1 MKESNRKNKQL
12 LFTGTEKAAL
22 VVVAILA
29 VVNFLMNERDIAIG
43 IVAGGVLFTADFIAL
58 RLIVNSLTSQSHSL
72 SFSIFLF
79 VMKLLILILI
89 IGVLLIFANLN
100 IYGFFIALTAVVL
113 VIVGSGLRGNKN
125 GTF

>member
-1 MKESNRKNKQL
+1 MKESNRSSKHS

-29 VVNFLMNERDIAIG
+29 VANFLMNQREIAVG

-58 RLIVNSLTSQSHSL
+58 RFIVNSLTSQNHSL